1 MDVFGMPHSYINMS
15 AETLYLSFIHKVLAT
30 FLHMYVNYENG
41 GKWN

>member
-1 MDVFGMPHSYINMS
+1 MDVFGKPHSYINMS

-30 FLHMYVNYENG
+30 FLPVYVNYENR